1 MRFGLVHC
9 RRRHAPKA
17 SLRSWLIIPWGEND
31 LAVRPLVENDI
42 PQVADLFWTVMRGRN
57 GSAPPAVRSFFQKLY
72 FANPLIDS
80 SIPSLVYEGKGG
92 RIVGF
97 LGVVVRKMSVCGQPI
112 RAAFGG
118 NFVVDPEARSNLA
131 GMRLL
136 GTYMAGDQDL
146 SQTDSANNV
155 SRNLLER
162 LGFRT
167 IVPLSV
173 HWARPLRPCHYA
185 VYAMSRLTGPVL
197 SSSLRFAAK
206 PFCSIVDGIA
216 TRLSSSP
223 FRQSESSLHAAE
235 LDVET
240 LLHCLATFRSGY
252 SLWPE
257 YDVGSL
263 TWLLS
268 FMNRLQTRGDL
279 RKVVLRDASQ
289 KILGWYIYYVKPG
302 AVGEVVQ
309 IGGERQFTRDILD
322 HLFYDAWNHGVVGL
336 HGMVPTRLMGDFSEK
351 NCVFACR
358 GGWTVAHSR
367 RPELLELLNR
377 GDAFLSRLD
386 GEWCLA
392 YGG

>member
-1 MRFGLVHC
+1 
-9 RRRHAPKA
+9 
-17 SLRSWLIIPWGEND
+17 
-31 LAVRPLVENDI
+31 
-42 PQVADLFWTVMRGRN
+42 MRGRN
-57 GSAPPAVRSFFQKLY
+57 GSPPPAVQSFFQKLY
-72 FANPLIDS
+72 FASPWVDS
-80 SIPSLVYEGKGG
+80 SIPSLVYEGKSG

-112 RAAFGG
+112 RVAFGG

-136 GTYMAGDQDL
+136 AAYMAGDQDL

-167 IVPLSV
+167 IVPLSI
-173 HWARPLRPCHYA
+173 HWARPLRPGHYV

-197 SSSLRFAAK
+197 SAGLRFAAK
-206 PFCSIVDGIA
+206 PFCSIVDGVA
-216 TRLSSSP
+216 ARFPSSP
-223 FRQSESSLHAAE
+223 FRRSEPTLHGAE

-240 LLHCLATFRSGY
+240 LLRCLAEFRTGY

-257 YDVGSL
+257 YDVHSL
-263 TWLLS
+263 TWLLT
-268 FMNRLQTRGDL
+268 FMDRLQTRGDL
-279 RKVVLRDASQ
+279 RKVVLHDDSQ
-289 KILGWYIYYVKPG
+289 KIVGWYIYYVKPG

-309 IGGERQFTRDILD
+309 IGGERQSTKDILD
-322 HLFYDAWNHGVVGL
+322 HLFHDAGNHGVIGL
-336 HGMVPTRLMGDFSEK
+336 HGTVQNRLMGDFSDK
-351 NCVFACR
+351 NCFFACR

-367 RPELLELLNR
+367 KPELLELLNR

-392 YGG
+392 FGG

>member
-1 MRFGLVHC
+1 
-9 RRRHAPKA
+9 
-17 SLRSWLIIPWGEND
+17 
-31 LAVRPLVENDI
+31 LAVRAFGEHDI
-42 PQVADLFWTVMRGRN
+42 PQVADLFWNVMRGRK
-57 GSAPPAVRSFFQKLY
+57 GSAAPAVQSFFQTLY
-72 FANPLIDS
+72 FKNPWVDS
-80 SIPSLVYEGKGG
+80 SIPSLVYEGKNG

-97 LGVVVRKMSVCGQPI
+97 LGVIVRKMSVCGQPI
-112 RAAFGG
+112 RVAFGG

-167 IVPLSV
+167 ILPLSV
-173 HWARPLRPCHYA
+173 HWARPLRPARYA
-185 VYAMSRLTGPVL
+185 VYAMSRLTGPAL
-197 SSSLRFAAK
+197 SAGLRFAAK
-206 PFCSIVDGIA
+206 PLCSVVDSIA
-216 TRLSSSP
+216 ARFPSSP
-223 FRQSESSLHAAE
+223 FRRAEPILHGAE

-240 LLHCLATFRSGY
+240 LLQCLAKFRSGY

-257 YDVGSL
+257 YDLASL
-263 TWLLS
+263 TWLLT
-268 FMNRLQTRGDL
+268 FMGRMRTRGDL
-279 RKVVLRDASQ
+279 RKIVLRDDSQ

-309 IGGERQFTRDILD
+309 IGGEREFTKDILD
-322 HLFYDAWNHGVVGL
+322 HLFCDAWNHGVVGL
-336 HGMVPTRLMGDFSEK
+336 HGTVHSRMMGEFSEK
-351 NCVFACR
+351 DCFFSCR

-367 RPELLELLNR
+367 KPQLLELLNR
-377 GDAFLSRLD
+377 GDALLSRLD

-392 YGG
+392 FGG